1 MPSLVWR
8 CPMSWI
14 ETLPSGR
21 YRAVYRAPDGT
32 KHSQSFDRNT
42 DAKTFLAAAL
52 TDIARGEWRDPRG
65 GAVPFREWADKWFA
79 ARVVRLTTN
88 AADVGR
94 YRTHLLPAF
103 GDAELKDLTPLRI
116 KTFVAQMSTTRRPAT
131 VRHAHALLST
141 ILNDAVAEGL
151 LLTNPCRFSRLP
163 RAARY
168 EAVYLSP
175 AEVERLVDA
184 IDPAYR
190 DLVITAAGT
199 GLRWD
204 ELAGLKRQRVDLLR
218 RRLEVAETLI
228 DVNGELSFGE
238 PKTAGSRRYVSLPKP
253 VIDALSRRLA
263 ESHSDLVF
271 TSPEG
276 APLRRRNFWA
286 RTWRPA
292 VVAAGLDPMPRFHDL
307 RHTHAA
313 MLISAGLP
321 MKAIQ
326 ERLGHSSIVMTMD
339 RYGHLLADVDDA
351 LLAVLDQRLPV

>member
-1 MPSLVWR
+1 MTT
-8 CPMSWI
+8 WI

-21 YRAVYRAPDGT
+21 YRARYRDADGT
-32 KHSQSFDRNT
+32 RHSQSFDRKA
-42 DAKTFLAAAL
+42 DAKAFLASVV
-52 TDIARGEWRDPRG
+52 TDMARGEWRDPRG

-79 ARVVRLTTN
+79 ARVVRATTQ
-88 AADVGR
+88 AADISR
-94 YRTHLLPAF
+94 YRSHLLPAF
-103 GDAELKDLTPLRI
+103 GDVELKDLTPLRI
-116 KTFVAQMSTTRRPAT
+116 KTFVAQMSAIRKPAT

-163 RAARY
+163 RAPRY

-175 AEVERLVDA
+175 AEVERLVAA

-190 DLVITAAGT
+190 DLVVTAVGT
-199 GLRWD
+199 GMRWG
-204 ELAGLKRQRVDLLR
+204 ELAGLKRHRVDLLR
-218 RRLEVAETLI
+218 RRLEVAETLV
-228 DVNGELSFGE
+228 DVDGHLSFGE
-238 PKTAGSRRYVSLPKP
+238 PKTAGSHRYISLPKP
-253 VIDALSRRLA
+253 VIDALARRLA
-263 ESHSDLVF
+263 DSTSELVF

-276 APLRRRNFWA
+276 EPLRRRNFWE

-292 VVAAGLDPMPRFHDL
+292 VVAADLDPRPRFHDL

-313 MLISAGLP
+313 MLISSGVP

-339 RYGHLLADVDDA
+339 RYGHLLADLDDA
-351 LLAVLDQRLPV
+351 LLAVLDQRLPG